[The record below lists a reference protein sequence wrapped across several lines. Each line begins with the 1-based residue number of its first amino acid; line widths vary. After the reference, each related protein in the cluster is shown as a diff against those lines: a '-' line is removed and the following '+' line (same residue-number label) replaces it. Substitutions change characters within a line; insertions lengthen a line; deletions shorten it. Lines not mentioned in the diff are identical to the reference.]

1 MNSLEHL
8 KGPDGGIAMGLIIA
22 GFVLIIIL
30 IGVLVWA
37 LKKLRQREVVGGI
50 AMQDMPRN
58 ENHYCTVE

>member
-1 MNSLEHL
+1 MNSLEYL
-8 KGPDGGIAMGLIIA
+8 EGPDGGIAMGLIIA
-22 GFVLIIIL
+22 GFVLISIL

-37 LKKLRQREVVGGI
+37 LKKLRRREVVGGI